1 MDWGSLFF
9 KFNGRINRAKYWLAA
24 LVYCLINLV
33 LYVLGAVT
41 DSAAVQA
48 LNSMV
53 GIVILITGVAIGIK
67 RLHDRDKS
75 GWYLLLFYVV
85 PGILM
90 TAAVGMYVTMEDAT
104 LVSTVLGLATV
115 AIGVW
120 AFVELGCLRGTVG
133 PNHYGPDPIAPPA
146 VPPTRPPV

>member
-1 MDWGSLFF
+1 
-9 KFNGRINRAKYWLAA
+9 
-24 LVYCLINLV
+24 
-33 LYVLGAVT
+33 
-41 DSAAVQA
+41 
-48 LNSMV
+48 MV
-53 GIVILITGVAIGIK
+53 GIVILITSVAIGIK